1 MSATSNTLENK
12 ERKWPLFSPAIDT
25 FLKEHLFADI
35 FVRDVISHQDR
46 ELATIAALAKW
57 IREGATVV
65 QDLNTMAF
73 IPEKYLQGDP
83 MKDFTF
89 YNPTRIE
96 FGKGK
101 EGNIGQYVKEFGVG
115 SVLVLH
121 GSDRIKK
128 DGLFGRIAASL
139 EEQGIGFET
148 MGGVISNPLISRVRD
163 AIEVVNQNGLQGIL
177 AVGGGSVLD
186 SAKAVAA
193 GAKYDGNVW
202 DFFVGKAEVKEA
214 LPVFSVITLA
224 ATGSE
229 MNPYG
234 VVTNGETQQKY
245 PIGSPLLFPKVSVI
259 NPELMAS
266 VTPEYL
272 AYSAVDIFSHCLDLY
287 FTASFLPVYTAALI
301 ENILESVMR
310 TTNVLMS
317 TPDDYDARGEFA
329 WAATM
334 ALNGNTFVGVEGNT
348 YDTHMIEHAMGA
360 LYNVPH
366 GAGLAV
372 VLPAWMEEIKD
383 QMPERF
389 ERFARKIFNVADSE
403 EGISK
408 LTQWFRSI
416 GAPVTFAQAGLLE
429 DAVDPIAENAFGN
442 AKLWGMEQ
450 TYPKER
456 IAKILILAVK

>member
-1 MSATSNTLENK
+1 M
-12 ERKWPLFSPAIDT
+12 R
-25 FLKEHLFADI
+25 
-35 FVRDVISHQDR
+35 
-46 ELATIAALAKW
+46 
-57 IREGATVV
+57 
-65 QDLNTMAF
+65 
-73 IPEKYLQGDP
+73 
-83 MKDFTF
+83 DFTF

-101 EGNIGQYVKEFGVG
+101 ESNIGQYIKEFGVDR
-115 SVLVLH
+115 VLILY
-121 GSDRIKK
+121 GSDRIKR
-128 DGLFGRIAASL
+128 DGLFGRVTASL
-139 EEQGIGFET
+139 GERGIDSEAL
-148 MGGVISNPLISRVRD
+148 GGVVSNPLIGRVRD
-163 AIEVVNQNGLQGIL
+163 AIDVVKKNHLQGIL

-214 LPVFSVITLA
+214 IPVFSVMTLA

-229 MNPYG
+229 MNSAG
-234 VVTNGETQQKY
+234 VVTNDETQQKY
-245 PIGSPLLFPKVSVI
+245 PIVSPLLYPKVSVI

-266 VTPEYL
+266 VTPDYL

-287 FTASFLPVYTAALI
+287 FTASFFPDYNAALI
-301 ENILESVMR
+301 ENLLETVMR
-310 TTNVLMS
+310 TTNVLLKN
-317 TPDDYDARGEFA
+317 PDDYDARGEFA
-329 WAATM
+329 WAATV
-334 ALNGNTFVGVEGNT
+334 ALNGNTFIGVEGNS

-372 VLPAWMEEIKD
+372 VLPAWMNAIEG

-389 ERFARKIFNVADSE
+389 ERFAKKIFGVDDSGA
-403 EGISK
+403 GIAK
-408 LTQWFRSI
+408 LTEWFRSI
-416 GAPVTFAQAGLLE
+416 GAPVTFAEAGLPE

-450 TYPKER
+450 MYPKQR
-456 IAKILILAVK
+456 IAEILKMAVK

>member
-1 MSATSNTLENK
+1 
-12 ERKWPLFSPAIDT
+12 
-25 FLKEHLFADI
+25 
-35 FVRDVISHQDR
+35 
-46 ELATIAALAKW
+46 
-57 IREGATVV
+57 
-65 QDLNTMAF
+65 
-73 IPEKYLQGDP
+73 

-101 EGNIGQYVKEFGVG
+101 EGNIGQYVKEFGVD
-115 SVLVLH
+115 SVLILH

-128 DGLFGRIAASL
+128 NGLFGRITAAL
-139 EEQGIGFET
+139 DEQGIVYET
-148 MGGVISNPLISRVRD
+148 IGGVISNPLISRVRD
-163 AIEVVNQNGLQGIL
+163 AVEVVKKNHLKGIL
-177 AVGGGSVLD
+177 AVGGGSVSD

-193 GAKYDGNVW
+193 GAKYEDDVW

-214 LPVFSVITLA
+214 LPVFTVMTLA

-229 MNPYG
+229 MNAYG
-234 VVTNGETQQKY
+234 VLTNSETQQKY

-266 VTPEYL
+266 VTPAYL

-287 FTASFLPVYTAALI
+287 FTASFLPEFTAALI
-301 ENILESVMR
+301 EGILETVMR
-310 TTNVLMS
+310 TTSVLMDN
-317 TPDDYDARGEFA
+317 PDDYDARGEFA

-334 ALNGNTFVGVEGNT
+334 ALNGNTFIGVEGNT

-372 VLPAWMEEIKD
+372 VLPAWMEDIKD
-383 QMPERF
+383 QMSERF
-389 ERFARKIFNVADSE
+389 ERFAKKIFNVTGKD
-403 EGISK
+403 EGISG

-416 GAPVTFAQAGLLE
+416 GAPVTFAQAGLSE

-442 AKLWGMEQ
+442 AKLWGMDQ
-450 TYPKER
+450 QFPKER
-456 IAKILILAVK
+456 IAKILRLAVK

>member
-1 MSATSNTLENK
+1 
-12 ERKWPLFSPAIDT
+12 
-25 FLKEHLFADI
+25 
-35 FVRDVISHQDR
+35 
-46 ELATIAALAKW
+46 
-57 IREGATVV
+57 
-65 QDLNTMAF
+65 
-73 IPEKYLQGDP
+73 

-101 EGNIGQYVKEFGVG
+101 EGNIGQYVKEFGVD
-115 SVLVLH
+115 SVLILH

-128 DGLFGRIAASL
+128 DGLFGRITTAL
-139 EEQGIGFET
+139 EEQGIDYET
-148 MGGVISNPLISRVRD
+148 IGGVISNPLISRVRD
-163 AIEVVNQNGLQGIL
+163 AVEIVKENRLKGIL
-177 AVGGGSVLD
+177 AVGGGSVAD

-193 GAKYDGNVW
+193 GAEYEGDVW
-202 DFFVGKAEVKEA
+202 DFFVGKAEVKAA
-214 LPVFSVITLA
+214 LPVFTVMTLA

-234 VVTNGETQQKY
+234 VVTNSETQQKY
-245 PIGSPLLFPKVSVI
+245 SIGSPLLFPKVSVI

-287 FTASFLPVYTAALI
+287 FTASYLPEFTAALI
-301 ENILESVMR
+301 EDILETVMR
-310 TTNVLMS
+310 TTSLLMDN
-317 TPDDYDARGEFA
+317 PDDYDARGEFA

-334 ALNGNTFVGVEGNT
+334 ALNGNTFIGVEGNS

-360 LYNVPH
+360 LYDVPH

-372 VLPAWMEEIKD
+372 VLPAWMEDIKD

-389 ERFARKIFNVADSE
+389 ERFSKKLFNATNRDE
-403 EGISK
+403 AISG
-408 LTQWFRSI
+408 LTQWFQSI
-416 GAPVTFAQAGLLE
+416 GAPVTFAQAGLSG

-442 AKLWGMEQ
+442 ATLWGMDKM
-450 TYPKER
+450 YPKER
-456 IAKILILAVK
+456 IASILRLAVK

>member
-1 MSATSNTLENK
+1 M
-12 ERKWPLFSPAIDT
+12 R
-25 FLKEHLFADI
+25 
-35 FVRDVISHQDR
+35 
-46 ELATIAALAKW
+46 
-57 IREGATVV
+57 
-65 QDLNTMAF
+65 
-73 IPEKYLQGDP
+73 
-83 MKDFTF
+83 DFTF

-101 EGNIGQYVKEFGVG
+101 EENIGQYIKAFGVG

-128 DGLFGRIAASL
+128 DGLFDSITASL
-139 EEQGIGFET
+139 EEQGIRFET
-148 MGGVISNPLISRVRD
+148 IGGVISNPLISRVRD
-163 AIEVVNQNGLQGIL
+163 AIEVVKQNGLQGIL

-193 GAKYDGNVW
+193 GAKYDNDVW

-214 LPVFSVITLA
+214 LPVFSIMTLA

-234 VVTNGETQQKY
+234 VVTNSETQQKY
-245 PIGSPLLFPKVSVI
+245 AIGAPLLFPKVSVI
-259 NPELMAS
+259 NPDLMAS

-287 FTASFLPVYTAALI
+287 FTASYLPGYTTALI
-301 ENILESVMR
+301 ENILETVMR
-310 TTNVLMS
+310 TTNALMNN
-317 TPDDYDARGEFA
+317 PEDYDARGEFA

-334 ALNGNTFVGVEGNT
+334 ALNGNTFVGVEGNA

-372 VLPAWMEEIKD
+372 VLPAWMQEIKD
-383 QMPERF
+383 QKLERF
-389 ERFARKIFNVADSE
+389 ERFAKKLFDVDSAD
-403 EGISK
+403 EGIAG
-408 LTQWFRSI
+408 LTQWFTSI
-416 GAPVTFAQAGLLE
+416 GAPVTFAQAGLSE
-429 DAVDPIAENAFGN
+429 DTVDPIAENAFGN
-442 AKLWGMEQ
+442 AKLWGMDQ
-450 TYPKER
+450 VYSKER
-456 IAKILILAVK
+456 IAKILKLAVK

>member
-1 MSATSNTLENK
+1 MK
-12 ERKWPLFSPAIDT
+12 E
-25 FLKEHLFADI
+25 
-35 FVRDVISHQDR
+35 
-46 ELATIAALAKW
+46 
-57 IREGATVV
+57 
-65 QDLNTMAF
+65 
-73 IPEKYLQGDP
+73 
-83 MKDFTF
+83 FTF

-101 EGNIGQYVKEFGVG
+101 EANIGQYINEFGVD
-115 SVLVLH
+115 SVLILH

-128 DGLFGRIAASL
+128 DGLFDRVTASL
-139 EEQGIGFET
+139 EEQGIAFES

-163 AIEVVNQNGLQGIL
+163 AVDVVKKEDLKGIL
-177 AVGGGSVLD
+177 AVGGGSVSD
-186 SAKAVAA
+186 SAKAIAA
-193 GAKYDGNVW
+193 GAKYEGDVW

-214 LPVFSVITLA
+214 IPVFTVMTLA

-234 VVTNGETQQKY
+234 VVTNSETDQKY

-287 FTASFLPVYTAALI
+287 FTASFLPGYTAALI
-301 ENILESVMR
+301 ENILTTVKR
-310 TTNVLMS
+310 TTNVLMKN
-317 TPDDYDARGEFA
+317 PDDYDARGEFA

-334 ALNGNTFVGVEGNT
+334 ALNGNTFVGVEGNS

-372 VLPAWMEEIKD
+372 VLPAWMEAIKEK
-383 QMPERF
+383 MPERL
-389 ERFARKIFNVADSE
+389 EMFAENVFNVTGKD
-403 EGISK
+403 EGIAAM
-408 LTQWFRSI
+408 TQWFKSI
-416 GAPVTFAQAGLLE
+416 GAPVTFAEAGLSD

-442 AKLWGMEQ
+442 ATLWGMDKL
-450 TYPKER
+450 YPKER
-456 IAKILILAVK
+456 IADILKLAVK

>member
-1 MSATSNTLENK
+1 
-12 ERKWPLFSPAIDT
+12 
-25 FLKEHLFADI
+25 
-35 FVRDVISHQDR
+35 
-46 ELATIAALAKW
+46 
-57 IREGATVV
+57 
-65 QDLNTMAF
+65 
-73 IPEKYLQGDP
+73 

-101 EGNIGQYVKEFGVG
+101 EENIGQYIKEFSVG
-115 SVLVLH
+115 SVLILH

-128 DGLFGRIAASL
+128 DGLFNRVTASL
-139 EEQGIGFET
+139 DAQGICFESL
-148 MGGVISNPLISRVRD
+148 GGVISNPVISLVGD
-163 AIEVVNQNGLQGIL
+163 AIDVVRQKGLKGIL

-186 SAKAVAA
+186 SAKAIAA
-193 GAKYDGNVW
+193 GAEYDGDVW
-202 DFFVGKAEVKEA
+202 DFFIGKAEVKAA
-214 LPVFSVITLA
+214 LHVFSIMTLA

-234 VVTNGETQQKY
+234 VVTNSETQQKY
-245 PIGSPLLFPKVSVI
+245 AIGGPLLFPKVSVI

-287 FTASFLPVYTAALI
+287 FSASYLPLYTSALI
-301 ENILESVMR
+301 EDILETVMR
-310 TTNVLMS
+310 TTNQLMDN
-317 TPDDYDARGEFA
+317 PDDYEARGEFA

-334 ALNGNTFVGVEGNT
+334 ALNGNTFVGVEGNS

-383 QMPERF
+383 QRPERF
-389 ERFARKIFNVADSE
+389 ERFAKKVFNVTGKD
-403 EGISK
+403 EGISR

-416 GAPVTFAQAGLLE
+416 GAPVTFAQAGLSE

-442 AKLWGMEQ
+442 ATLWGLDKM
-450 TYPKER
+450 YPKER
-456 IAKILILAVK
+456 IAKILRLAVR